1 MRMPNFPYHLARL
14 EGKLLRRFYRTQLPW
29 IVRRKMRVYRDV
41 PLDVFAYSGQ
51 SALPEQAA
59 SIRSFLANVGR
70 PKSFTIF
77 SDSSYN
83 SHSIRLLQRIDPVVH
98 VSERLPDLP
107 AEIPEQ
113 LRPYLSQHPTGKQ
126 LRLIMSLPVDGPARY
141 TDSDVLFFPAAVD
154 LVERLKSNGAPAYY
168 LADYQFSGD
177 ERLLRDQSEKRE
189 PVNTGFLLLMR
200 KLDWSL
206 GLERLQ
212 GLNGPPVFFTNQ
224 TVVHLCM
231 HSNGAQ
237 AFDPRK
243 YVLRADDEFVYRDY
257 YANGSLAMRHYVHQI
272 RHKFW
277 MNFSLQMRT

>member
-1 MRMPNFPYHLARL
+1 MKIPNFPYHLARL
-14 EGKLLRRFYRTQLPW
+14 EGKVLRRFYRTQLPL
-29 IVRRKMRVYRDV
+29 IVRRKMRSCRDV
-41 PLDVFAYSGQ
+41 PVEVFAYSGQ

-59 SIRSFLANVGR
+59 SIRSFLTNVGR
-70 PKSFTIF
+70 PKGFTIF
-77 SDSSYN
+77 SDGSYS
-83 SHSIRLLQRIDPVVH
+83 SHSIQLLQRIDAVVH

-113 LRPYLSQHPTGKQ
+113 LRTYLSCHPTGKQ
-126 LRLIMSLPVDGPARY
+126 LRLVMSLPVNGPALY

-154 LVERLKSNGAPAYY
+154 LVEKLKSNGAPAYY

-177 ERLLRDQSEKRE
+177 ERLLRDQSEKRD
-189 PVNTGFLLLMR
+189 PVNTGFLLLLR
-200 KLDWSL
+200 KLDWSI

-212 GLNGPPVFFTNQ
+212 EMNGLPGFFTNQ

-237 AFDPRK
+237 AFDPQK

-257 YANGSLAMRHYVHQI
+257 YADTSLAIRHYVHQI

-277 MNFSLQMRT
+277 MNFSPQLRT